1 MVHFLFKRRK
11 FKEINF
17 FKILLALVIAFEQT
31 INEVNV
37 TSNPATDSTSLWLYL
52 VRIGHF
58 VTVNVPFRSMRSVLT
73 LFGFHIVNLLLSMFI
88 LKNYLLI

>member
-1 MVHFLFKRRK
+1 MVQFKFKSRK

-52 VRIGHF
+52 VRIG
-58 VTVNVPFRSMRSVLT
+58 RSLCHCKRSISIDEI
-73 LFGFHIVNLLLSMFI
+73 GFNLIWLP
-88 LKNYLLI
+88 YC